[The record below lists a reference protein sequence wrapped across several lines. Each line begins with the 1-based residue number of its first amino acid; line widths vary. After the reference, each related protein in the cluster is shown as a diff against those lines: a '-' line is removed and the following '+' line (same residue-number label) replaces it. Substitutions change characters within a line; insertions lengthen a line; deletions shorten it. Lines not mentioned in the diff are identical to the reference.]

1 MLQEWYYKTNRCS
14 IEEDGIM
21 VEEYKRVIIEM
32 LEEIDDEW
40 ILLQIRDC
48 VKNLA
53 NKKGTA

>member
-1 MLQEWYYKTNRCS
+1 
-14 IEEDGIM
+14 M